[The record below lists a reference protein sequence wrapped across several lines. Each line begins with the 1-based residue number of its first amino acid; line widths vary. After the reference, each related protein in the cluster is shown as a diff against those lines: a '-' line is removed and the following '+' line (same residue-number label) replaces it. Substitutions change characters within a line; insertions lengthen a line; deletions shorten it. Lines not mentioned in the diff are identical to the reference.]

1 MTQSFEAETH
11 DISLRNDL
19 NLIYTLSSLIKT
31 LTKIDSK
38 DSQDI
43 ALLSANAILRTA
55 SALLVHVQSLY
66 EARDPSKA
74 REGDTAKEQVNHI
87 QQ

>member
-19 NLIYTLSSLIKT
+19 NLIYTLSNLIKT

-55 SALLVHVQSLY
+55 SALLIHVQSLY
-66 EARDPSKA
+66 EARDASKA
-74 REGDTAKEQVNHI
+74 REDHNA
-87 QQ
+87 

>member
-1 MTQSFEAETH
+1 MMQSFEAETH

-19 NLIYTLSSLIKT
+19 NLIYTLSNLINT

-55 SALLVHVQSLY
+55 SALLIHVQSLY
-66 EARDPSKA
+66 EARDASKA
-74 REGDTAKEQVNHI
+74 GEDHNA
-87 QQ
+87 